1 MLPPIRGRNI
11 ELVAACTN
19 GREDANGTPRA
30 TTLCPKEG
38 FELRRWFHPGI
49 WNICN
54 SLLKTNKDTYRL
66 CVCSVQRSKSVA
78 ACITDAT
85 HNIPKLIHVSNTREL
100 LVEFHRSKGDQ
111 PRRPRATGRG
121 KVGCKVLF
129 EASTLSKIRFSHIDA
144 RETERVM

>member
-1 MLPPIRGRNI
+1 MVGRTQTGH
-11 ELVAACTN
+11 LVQRPCAPKKASN
-19 GREDANGTPRA
+19 FEVGFIQAYA
-30 TTLCPKEG
+30 TFVIL
-38 FELRRWFHPGI
+38 
-49 WNICN
+49 
-54 SLLKTNKDTYRL
+54 LLKMNKDTYRL
-66 CVCSVQRSKSVA
+66 CVCSAQRSKSVA